1 MKKLILLSAL
11 LIFACSSDD
20 SSDTNDDNNI
30 PDGQYFFEIEI
41 GNEVHRIQGINTE
54 ISTNGQNSCSASLVG
69 GTQGV
74 IFRLSDA
81 SASDYVSGQPLQIM
95 LLINNPQLG
104 SNNNGRIEFIDAVN
118 QGSFLYNYAEQN
130 NFTLTGSNF
139 VENTTMNAIDAIS
152 EGVVGK
158 ISNITLSSIGTPPSN
173 PILFDGD
180 NLSGSYEGVLYFIA
194 NGWTSSDTNHDIPVP
209 IKISFSAVRFN

>member
-1 MKKLILLSAL
+1 MKKLLLLTAL
-11 LIFACSSDD
+11 FIFACSSDD
-20 SSDTNDDNNI
+20 SSDTNDNNV

-54 ISTNGQNSCSASLVG
+54 IITNGQNWCSASLLQ
-69 GTQGV
+69 GTQGL
-74 IFRLSDA
+74 IFRLSDT

-95 LLINNPQLG
+95 FYINNPQLG
-104 SNNNGRIEFIDAVN
+104 SNNNGRIEFLDAVN

-130 NFTLTGSNF
+130 NFNFLGSSF
-139 VENTTMNAIDAIS
+139 VENTPMNAIDAIS

-158 ISNITLSSIGTPPSN
+158 ISNITLSSIGTSPSN

-194 NGWTSSDTNHDIPVP
+194 NGSTNSDTNHDIPVP

>member
-1 MKKLILLSAL
+1 MKKLLLLSAF

-20 SSDTNDDNNI
+20 SSDTDDNNV

-74 IFRLSDA
+74 IFRLSDT
-81 SASDYVSGQPLQIM
+81 SASDYVSGQPLQIV

-104 SNNNGRIEFIDAVN
+104 SNNNGRIEFIETSAAD
-118 QGSFLYNYAEQN
+118 SFLNNYAEQN
-130 NFTLTGSNF
+130 NFSFLGSSF
-139 VENTTMNAIDAIS
+139 VENTSMNAIDAIS

-180 NLSGSYEGVLYFIA
+180 NISGSYEGVLYFIA
-194 NGWTSSDTNHDIPVP
+194 NGWTSSETNHDIPVP

>member
-1 MKKLILLSAL
+1 MKQLLLLSAL

-20 SSDTNDDNNI
+20 SNDNNANNV

-41 GNEVHRIQGINTE
+41 GGEVHRIQGVNTE
-54 ISTNGQNSCSASLVG
+54 IATNGTNLCSAFLNG
-69 GTQGV
+69 GNQGV
-74 IFRLSDA
+74 TFSLNDT
-81 SASDYVSGQPLQIM
+81 SASDYVSGQPLQIR
-95 LLINNPQLG
+95 LFITNPQLG
-104 SNNNGRIEFIDAVN
+104 SNNNGRIEFLDAIN

-130 NFTLTGSNF
+130 NFTLLGNDF
-139 VENTTMNAIDAIS
+139 VENTPMNAVDAIV

-173 PILFDGD
+173 PVLYDGN
-180 NLSGSYEGVLYFIA
+180 NLSGSYEGVLYFIP
-194 NGWTSSDTNHDIPVP
+194 NGWTSSETNHDIPVP